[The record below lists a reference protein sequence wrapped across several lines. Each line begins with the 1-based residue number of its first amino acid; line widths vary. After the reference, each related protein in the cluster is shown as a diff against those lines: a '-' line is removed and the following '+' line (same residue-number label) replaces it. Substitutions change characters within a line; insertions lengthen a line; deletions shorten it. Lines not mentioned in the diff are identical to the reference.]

1 MTTQQQQQP
10 ANSNSAAAPRITF
23 CRKYMP
29 LFTRDMPCRY
39 YVVTGGRGS
48 GKSFAIST
56 AVCADHCSAPYNTL
70 YLRQTL
76 VSANVSIIP
85 EFFEKLQLMG
95 LADTVTKSNNDIKN
109 LYTGWHIYFRG
120 IQTSRGSNEAQ
131 LKSIKRIGL
140 ALVDEAQELVDEAA
154 FDRID
159 FTLRD
164 KGLRNRV
171 MLSLNPT
178 HKKHWIYRRFFRER
192 GVADDFCG
200 VAGDTCYI
208 HTTYMDNIANLDG
221 DFVRLAEDMH
231 KNNPAKWRNIFM
243 GFWAGDN
250 EGALWSAA
258 MIDPYR
264 VAAAPAQLDR
274 IVVAVDPAVTS
285 KESSDETGIVVAG
298 IKRVQG
304 VQHYFVL
311 ADRSMVATPNT
322 WAAAVCNA
330 YREYMADR
338 VVAETN
344 NGGDLVATIL
354 RQADGRIAYKEVH
367 ASRGKLV
374 RAEPVAALY
383 EKGLVH
389 HVGTFGALEDQM
401 RNYCGYDTE
410 SSPDRMDALVWAITE
425 LASKR
430 GSGLI
435 A

>member
-140 ALVDEAQELVDEAA
+140 ALVDEAQELVDDAA

-178 HKKHWIYRRFFRER
+178 HKNIGYTGGFLGNAGLRMIFAALLAIPAISTPHTWITLRTLTGILSGWRKI
-192 GVADDFCG
+192 C
-200 VAGDTCYI
+200 TK
-208 HTTYMDNIANLDG
+208 TTL
-221 DFVRLAEDMH
+221 
-231 KNNPAKWRNIFM
+231 RNGAIYLWVFGLVIM
-243 GFWAGDN
+243 RAHC
-250 EGALWSAA
+250 GAL
-258 MIDPYR
+258 P
-264 VAAAPAQLDR
+264 
-274 IVVAVDPAVTS
+274 
-285 KESSDETGIVVAG
+285 
-298 IKRVQG
+298 
-304 VQHYFVL
+304 
-311 ADRSMVATPNT
+311 
-322 WAAAVCNA
+322 
-330 YREYMADR
+330 
-338 VVAETN
+338 
-344 NGGDLVATIL
+344 
-354 RQADGRIAYKEVH
+354 
-367 ASRGKLV
+367 
-374 RAEPVAALY
+374 
-383 EKGLVH
+383 
-389 HVGTFGALEDQM
+389 
-401 RNYCGYDTE
+401 
-410 SSPDRMDALVWAITE
+410 
-425 LASKR
+425 
-430 GSGLI
+430 
-435 A
+435 

>member
-1 MTTQQQQQP
+1 
-10 ANSNSAAAPRITF
+10 
-23 CRKYMP
+23 
-29 LFTRDMPCRY
+29 
-39 YVVTGGRGS
+39 
-48 GKSFAIST
+48 
-56 AVCADHCSAPYNTL
+56 
-70 YLRQTL
+70 
-76 VSANVSIIP
+76 
-85 EFFEKLQLMG
+85 
-95 LADTVTKSNNDIKN
+95 
-109 LYTGWHIYFRG
+109 
-120 IQTSRGSNEAQ
+120 
-131 LKSIKRIGL
+131 
-140 ALVDEAQELVDEAA
+140 
-154 FDRID
+154 
-159 FTLRD
+159 
-164 KGLRNRV
+164 
-171 MLSLNPT
+171 
-178 HKKHWIYRRFFRER
+178 
-192 GVADDFCG
+192 
-200 VAGDTCYI
+200 
-208 HTTYMDNIANLDG
+208 
-221 DFVRLAEDMH
+221 
-231 KNNPAKWRNIFM
+231 
-243 GFWAGDN
+243 
-250 EGALWSAA
+250 